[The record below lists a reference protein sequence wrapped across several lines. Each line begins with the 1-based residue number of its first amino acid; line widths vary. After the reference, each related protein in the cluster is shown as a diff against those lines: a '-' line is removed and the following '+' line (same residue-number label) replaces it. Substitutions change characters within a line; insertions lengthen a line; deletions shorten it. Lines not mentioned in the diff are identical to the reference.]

1 MFSEKA
7 LRLEENELRE
17 QIRTL
22 PDEVRRRYLQLECI
36 SLKSAGR
43 YRILNLLFFTGL
55 HHFYLRRWIRGLLNM
70 AAFVGGLLLM
80 THDTLR
86 LYGMLLLVTLLIV
99 EIPQMLNAR
108 LLVHS
113 CNNRIMQECLIQ
125 ARAEAGQ

>member
-22 PDEVRRRYLQLECI
+22 PETARRRYLELE
-36 SLKSAGR
+36 SGALKSAGR
-43 YRILNLLFFTGL
+43 YRMMNLLFFTGL
-55 HHFYLRRWIRGLLNM
+55 NHFYLRRWMRGTLNLG
-70 AAFVGGLLLM
+70 AFAGGLLLM
-80 THDTLR
+80 THDASR
-86 LYGMLLLVTLLIV
+86 LYGMLVLVTLLIV

-113 CNNRIMQECLIQ
+113 RNNRIMQECLIR
-125 ARAEAGQ
+125 ARADTGQ